1 VRNQERAAAV
11 AVINLRRWPAWAIA
25 ILYAVFGMSLPLMA
39 AILPE
44 DRFDILYHR
53 YEGDQVTVDGP
64 SILGRKAFG
73 KHTSLYANYYTDA
86 VSSASIDVRTYASP
100 YTEDRT
106 EYSFG
111 ADLLFDNTTMAVG
124 FTNSEENDYSS
135 DTYHFGVSHT
145 MFGDLTTVSLGFSYG
160 DDEIRKNL
168 YDQDGNFVG
177 NDPTFGIN
185 GDGKDTLDRRNYRLG
200 ITQVLTRSMI
210 MNLAYE
216 TVSDTGYTQNP
227 YRSALIEQPNGPIDN
242 RIGFTGESY
251 PRTRTSNAV
260 AVRANYFLP
269 YRAALKFEYKYYAD
283 SWDIK
288 AHTYKIAYTQP
299 FRDHWFFDVSY
310 RVYQQDQASFYFD
323 LIPLGGQQTYQGRD
337 KELSTFESQG
347 IGFGVSYEFLK
358 NGWWKLDKGSVS
370 FGYERKIFDY
380 ENFSD
385 YDEGDPRGSNP
396 NFGKPF
402 SFDADVVEVFFSVWY

>member
-1 VRNQERAAAV
+1 MRAVRNQERAAAV
-11 AVINLRRWPAWAIA
+11 AVINLRRWPTWAIA
-25 ILYAVFGMSLPLMA
+25 ILYAVFGISLPLMA

-53 YEGDQVTVDGP
+53 YEGDQVKVDGP

-111 ADLLFDNTTMAVG
+111 ADLLFDTTTMAVG

-160 DDEIRKNL
+160 DDEVRQNQ
-168 YDQDGNFVG
+168 YDDEGNFIG
-177 NDPTFGIN
+177 NNPDFGEN
-185 GDGKDTLDRRNYRLG
+185 GKEDLKRRNYRLG
-200 ITQVLTRSMI
+200 MTQILTKDLVV
-210 MNLAYE
+210 NLAYE
-216 TVSDTGYTQNP
+216 AVSDEGYTKNP
-227 YRSALIEQPNGPIDN
+227 YRNALVYNGSGDIEITAE
-242 RIGFTGESY
+242 RY
-251 PRTRTSNAV
+251 PETRTSSAF
-260 AVRANYFLP
+260 ALRANYFLP
-269 YRAALKFEYKYYAD
+269 YRAALKFEYKYYED

-288 AHTYKIAYTQP
+288 ANTYKIGYTQP
-299 FRDHWFFDVSY
+299 FGEKWFVDVHY
-310 RVYQQDQASFYFD
+310 RVYQQDEASFYYD
-323 LIPLGGQQTYQGRD
+323 IIPVGGEQTYQGRD
-337 KELSTFESQG
+337 KELSTFSSQG
-347 IGFGVSYEFLK
+347 IGVGVSYEFLK

-370 FGYERKIFDY
+370 FGYERIDFDY
-380 ENFSD
+380 DNFSD
-385 YDEGDPRGSNP
+385 CVEQLGTSNP
-396 NFGKPF
+396 CRKFAF
-402 SFDADVVEVFFSVWY
+402 AADVVEVFFSVWY